1 MTAERFAF
9 GENWADYIERNFSEE
24 RVEISRKHLLN
35 FLRLSDLKGRVF
47 LDIGCGSGLHSLA
60 ALQAGASKIISFDYD
75 ESSVATTRKL
85 HEWAGSPRHWTID
98 QGSVLDR
105 AYMVALPKA
114 DVVYSWGVL
123 HHTGEM
129 WTAVENAAIPLASDG
144 IFYIALYTTDVYIDP
159 TPEYWLKIKK
169 RYNES
174 STFIKRCME
183 FAYAYRGLIKPM
195 LRFRKNPLKV
205 ISEYKRSRGMSYW
218 NDVRDWLGGWPME
231 FAGIQET
238 KAFCADKLG
247 LEVVNILAGEANT
260 EYVFRP
266 RGCSNYWDDYRSS
279 LNIVN
284 LDRPFISADGHA
296 WVTQLPALAK
306 DADDDAH
313 PRRSSLIFFEDGVPL
328 GWPHAPLPHVR
339 RYGGSRYRHWKDKL
353 FFSTPDDSDPN
364 HNGRRYSYCANV

>member
-144 IFYIALYTTDVYIDP
+144 IFYIAALHDRR
-159 TPEYWLKIKK
+159 LH
-169 RYNES
+169 
-174 STFIKRCME
+174 
-183 FAYAYRGLIKPM
+183 
-195 LRFRKNPLKV
+195 
-205 ISEYKRSRGMSYW
+205 
-218 NDVRDWLGGWPME
+218 
-231 FAGIQET
+231 
-238 KAFCADKLG
+238 
-247 LEVVNILAGEANT
+247 
-260 EYVFRP
+260 RP
-266 RGCSNYWDDYRSS
+266 
-279 LNIVN
+279 
-284 LDRPFISADGHA
+284 
-296 WVTQLPALAK
+296 
-306 DADDDAH
+306 H
-313 PRRSSLIFFEDGVPL
+313 PRVLAEDQKALQRVEHIHKAVYGVRL
-328 GWPHAPLPHVR
+328 RLPR
-339 RYGGSRYRHWKDKL
+339 LD
-353 FFSTPDDSDPN
+353 
-364 HNGRRYSYCANV
+364 